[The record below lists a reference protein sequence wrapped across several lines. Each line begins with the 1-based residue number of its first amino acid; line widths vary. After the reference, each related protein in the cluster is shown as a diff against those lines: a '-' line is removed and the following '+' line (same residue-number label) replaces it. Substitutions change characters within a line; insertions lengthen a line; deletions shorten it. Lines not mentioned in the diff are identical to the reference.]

1 MDIKIKVLHPDA
13 IIPAYQTS
21 GAAGFDLCAIENIII
36 PAHKSALIKTG
47 LSMELES
54 GYELQI
60 RPRSGLAL
68 KHQITVLNSPGTI
81 DWDYRGEIMII
92 LINHSDKD
100 FEVKKGDRIAQGI
113 VAKVEIANFQLVEAL
128 NDSKRGEKGFGS
140 SGVST
145 KE

>member
-1 MDIKIKVLHPDA
+1 MVIKIKTLHPDA
-13 IIPAYQTS
+13 IIPAYQSS
-21 GAAGFDLCAIENIII
+21 GAAGFDLCAIEDVLI
-36 PAHKSALIKTG
+36 PAHQSKLIKTG

-92 LINHSDKD
+92 LINHSNND
-100 FEVKKGDRIAQGI
+100 FEVKKHDRIAQGV
-113 VAKVEIANFQLVEAL
+113 VAKVEIAEFQITKTL
-128 NDSKRGEKGFGS
+128 NDTERGNKGFGS
-140 SGVST
+140 SGV
-145 KE
+145 